1 MAGAFLEK
9 IMGEIVISSDRVRTV
24 HCRNGS
30 VLIRSR
36 DSGWKFFHPGRM
48 VTEGNGLVVIS
59 FGIGWQFYVSRS
71 EKQPDG
77 TWQDV
82 DSKTVS
88 ASGLEELFSARNPLH
103 TPDPLPAHVEVEV
116 PEELIDDCD

>member
-1 MAGAFLEK
+1 MGA
-9 IMGEIVISSDRVRTV
+9 IVISSDRVRTV
-24 HCRNGS
+24 HCRHRG
-30 VLIRSR
+30 VLIRPS
-36 DSGWKFFHPGRM
+36 DSGRTFSHPGRM
-48 VTEGNGLVVIS
+48 VTEGCGLIVIS

-88 ASGLEELFSARNPLH
+88 ASELEELFSARNPLH
-103 TPDPLPAHVEVEV
+103 TPDPLPAHVDVTI
-116 PEELIDDCD
+116 PEDLIDDCD

>member
-1 MAGAFLEK
+1 
-9 IMGEIVISSDRVRTV
+9 MGEIVLTESKVYWKR
-24 HCRNGS
+24 CRNGS
-30 VLIRSR
+30 FLLRSK
-36 DSGWKFFHPGRM
+36 DSGWKFFHPGSM

-103 TPDPLPAHVEVEV
+103 TPDPLPGHVDVTI
-116 PEELIDDCD
+116 PEELIDD